1 MREASFEEE
10 EVMKEQLLY
19 SAFWQTFINEKYVFY
34 VIFIVLYVQRD
45 VKDVSWN
52 LLFSLL
58 YNRYIGNNITY
69 NIYV

>member
-19 SAFWQTFINEKYVFY
+19 SASWQTFINEKYVFY
-34 VIFIVLYVQRD
+34 YVIFTVQRD

-58 YNRYIGNNITY
+58 YNRYIGI
-69 NIYV
+69 

>member
-19 SAFWQTFINEKYVFY
+19 SASWQTFINEKYVFY
-34 VIFIVLYVQRD
+34 AVQRD

-58 YNRYIGNNITY
+58 YNM
-69 NIYV
+69 

>member
-19 SAFWQTFINEKYVFY
+19 SASWQTFINEKYVFY
-34 VIFIVLYVQRD
+34 YVIFTVQRD

-52 LLFSLL
+52 FKKETL
-58 YNRYIGNNITY
+58 YDTT
-69 NIYV
+69 

>member
-34 VIFIVLYVQRD
+34 VIFTVQRD

-52 LLFSLL
+52 FKKETL
-58 YNRYIGNNITY
+58 YDTT
-69 NIYV
+69 